1 MAVAEESHPINDMYV
16 ASAVPCHAQRKR
28 GIRSSVGSAK
38 VEDWSTTMLQR
49 TCPILSRAG
58 PSRDCESHSE
68 CLVIYPQPLATG
80 QCCDGVAAHVPDFS
94 DALDHLAIAISYY
107 LPSTSSHSTVLI
119 GEWCIVHGRVLVY

>member
-1 MAVAEESHPINDMYV
+1 
-16 ASAVPCHAQRKR
+16 
-28 GIRSSVGSAK
+28 
-38 VEDWSTTMLQR
+38 MLQR

-107 LPSTSSHSTVLI
+107 LHSTSSHREVLRRRC
-119 GEWCIVHGRVLVY
+119 GARARFFSRTGSSRDSDFLLFTLNL